1 MLIEMRETRLARRF
15 VGGTHMIPDGDR
27 DLGRAA
33 ILVDDD
39 AQAIGQRELLEEQH
53 LVGVRGLDE
62 RKRRG
67 RGRQQE
73 AGTDHKEKLLSYLRG
88 KPGRLVRDKN
98 SRPEGK
104 WTAESDGDAGLDA
117 AAAARGRA
125 AVNNSR
131 GAHPPPPPPPN
142 EA

>member
-1 MLIEMRETRLARRF
+1 
-15 VGGTHMIPDGDR
+15 MIPDGDR

-39 AQAIGQRELLEEQH
+39 AQAIGQRELLEGQH

-104 WTAESDGDAGLDA
+104 WTSESDGDAGLDA
-117 AAAARGRA
+117 AAAERSEEHTSELQSLMRISY
-125 AVNNSR
+125 AVFCLKNNTIINHNQR
-131 GAHPPPPPPPN
+131 YEN
-142 EA
+142 KRER